1 MNEEQIKQVAEST
14 EQAIVD
20 VTQRQLAENVN
31 KLRKKQ
37 SSFNYNIIIGFVGI
51 IVLILALFAANA
63 KLNSAVDSIEDSNA
77 TLIPVI
83 QAVDSNV
90 MGLQEGV
97 NAINDGIA
105 DIDASIGE
113 VKESVSKIPT
123 KPVVIKQAPKNV
135 NKAYNECVKSVMN
148 KNYTP
153 EVAKQWLE
161 VCKMYLK

>member
-1 MNEEQIKQVAEST
+1 MKQEQIEQIAAAWDNHT
-14 EQAIVD
+14 AQAITD
-20 VTQRQLAENVN
+20 AFAEQFN
-31 KLRKKQ
+31 KRKKP
-37 SSFNYNIIIGFVGI
+37 SFNYNIIIGFVGI
-51 IVLILALFAANA
+51 IVLILALFAANW
-63 KLNSAVDSIEDSNA
+63 KLNSAVNSIEDSNA